1 MKSFRSTPSI
11 FAVLLTLLLSSVA
24 GAAESLPA
32 TSPEGMVLMKGSKLK
47 VVYLMPGA
55 TLDPYTKI
63 ILLDC
68 YVAFRKDWQKD
79 KNREAVGLS
88 GRVSTSD
95 MEKIKKK
102 LADGFKKV
110 FTQELQTKGGY
121 EIVDKPG
128 DDVLIVRPAIVNL
141 DITAPDIQSAAM
153 TRSVVA
159 SAGQMTLYV
168 ELYDSST
175 GDIIARVIDPEAAD
189 RGGFAM
195 VADSAT
201 NTAEAERIIRKWADT
216 LRSHLGELDK
226 TVTKEDSGKN

>member
-1 MKSFRSTPSI
+1 MKSIRPIPSI
-11 FAVLLTLLLSSVA
+11 FALLFAVVLGSVA
-24 GAAESLPA
+24 AAAEPLPE
-32 TSPEGMVLMKGSKLK
+32 TSPEGMVLMKDTKLRI
-47 VVYLMPGA
+47 VYAMPGA
-55 TLDPYTKI
+55 TLDQYTKV

-79 KNREAVGLS
+79 KNREAIGLG
-88 GRVSTSD
+88 GRVSTDD

-110 FTQELQTKGGY
+110 FTEELQTKGGY
-121 EIVDKPG
+121 EIVDQPG

-141 DITAPDIQSAAM
+141 DVTAPDIQSAAM

-159 SAGQMTLYV
+159 SAGQMTLFL

-175 GDIIARVIDPEAAD
+175 GAIIARVIDPEAAD

-195 VADSAT
+195 VANSAT
-201 NTAEAERIIRKWADT
+201 NTVEAEQIIRKWADT

-226 TVTKEDSGKN
+226 TVTKEDSAKN